1 MKIIIAGCGR
11 VGYAL
16 AQQLNDE
23 GHDLTLI
30 DNSAERLQ
38 PALSNLDLQGVV
50 GNASSFF
57 TLQEAD
63 IAHADLLV
71 AVTGQDEI
79 NLISCLIAK
88 KASRCRT
95 IARVRNPEYFREINY
110 LKECMDISMIV
121 NPEFA
126 AANEIAQLIQVPDAM
141 EIDSFA
147 KGRVDLMQVVI
158 TEDSPLHTMKVQDF
172 SRKFNHEILICIL
185 VHDHQV
191 CIPNGNSVL
200 MAGDT
205 ISIILP
211 REKINSFYRLSKLAT
226 IREIRDVMIAG
237 GGMIPYYL
245 AQTLLRSGINVKII
259 ERNRRRCD
267 FLSDALPKATIIHFD
282 ATDHDMLLEE
292 GIEKTDAFVSLT
304 AVDEENIFLSLYAN
318 KMNANCK
325 KITKVNRLE
334 LDEIISDLPIGSIIS
349 PKNITTEYILQYVRS
364 QNNSYGSNVEALYR
378 LMDNQVEALEFLVK
392 DDSAVTD
399 IPFVNL
405 NLKKNLLICCI
416 VRKGRVIT
424 PSGRD
429 FIQKN
434 DKVIV
439 VTTHK
444 GLQDISDIMD
454 DPLK

>member
-1 MKIIIAGCGR
+1 MKIIIAGCGK

-16 AQQLNDE
+16 AQQLNDK
-23 GHDLTLI
+23 GHELTLI
-30 DNSAERLQ
+30 DKSADRLQ

-50 GNASSFF
+50 GNASSFL
-57 TLQEAD
+57 TLLEAG
-63 IAHADLLV
+63 IEHTDLLI

-79 NLISCLIAK
+79 NLISCLLAK
-88 KASRCRT
+88 KASKCRT

-110 LKECMDISMIV
+110 LKECMDISMII
-121 NPEFA
+121 NPESA
-126 AANEIAQLIQVPDAM
+126 AANAVAQLIQVPDAM
-141 EIDSFA
+141 DIDSFA
-147 KGRVDLMQVVI
+147 GGKVDLMQVVI
-158 TEDSPLHTMKVQDF
+158 TEDSPLHNMKVQDF

-211 REKINSFYRLSKLAT
+211 REKINSFYRMSKLAT

-245 AQTLLRSGINVKII
+245 AQALLRSGIDVKLI
-259 ERNRRRCD
+259 ERNRDRCD
-267 FLSDALPKATIIHFD
+267 FLSEALPKATIIHSD

-292 GIEKTDAFVSLT
+292 GIEQTDAFVALT
-304 AVDEENIFLSLYAN
+304 NGDEENIFLSLYAN
-318 KMNANCK
+318 KVNAGCK

-334 LDEIISDLPIGSIIS
+334 LDEIISDLPIGSILS

-364 QNNSYGSNVEALYR
+364 QSNSYGSNVEALYR

-392 DDSAVTD
+392 EDCEVTD
-399 IPFVNL
+399 VPFINL

-416 VRKGRVIT
+416 VRKGRIIT

-429 FIQKN
+429 FIQKG

>member
-23 GHDLTLI
+23 GHELTLI

-50 GNASSFF
+50 GNASSFL

-63 IAHADLLV
+63 IKHADLFI
-71 AVTGQDEI
+71 AVTNQDEI
-79 NLISCLIAK
+79 NLISCVLAK
-88 KASRCRT
+88 KANKCRT
-95 IARVRNPEYFREINY
+95 IARVRDPEYFREINY
-110 LKECMDISMIV
+110 LKECMDISMII

-126 AANEIAQLIQVPDAM
+126 AANKVAQLIQVPDAM
-141 EIDSFA
+141 GIDSFA
-147 KGRVDLMQVVI
+147 NGKVDLMQVVI
-158 TEDSPLHTMKVQDF
+158 TEGSPLHNMKVQEF

-191 CIPNGNSVL
+191 SIPNGNSVL

-211 REKINSFYRLSKLAT
+211 REKINSFYRLSKLTT
-226 IREIRDVMIAG
+226 IREIGDVMIAG
-237 GGMIPYYL
+237 GGMVPYYL
-245 AQTLLRSGINVKII
+245 AQSLLRSGIDVKII
-259 ERNRRRCD
+259 ERNRDRCN
-267 FLSDALPKATIIHFD
+267 FLSDALLKATIIHSD

-304 AVDEENIFLSLYAN
+304 TGDEENIFLALYAN
-318 KMNANCK
+318 KTNPNCK
-325 KITKVNRLE
+325 KITKINRLE
-334 LDEIISDLPIGSIIS
+334 LDEIINDLPIGSILS

-378 LMDNQVEALEFLVK
+378 LMDNQVEALEFLIK
-392 DDSAVTD
+392 DDCSVTD
-399 IPFVNL
+399 IPFINL
-405 NLKKNLLICCI
+405 NLKSNLLICCI
-416 VRKGRVIT
+416 VRKGRIIT

-429 FIQKN
+429 FIQKG

>member
-23 GHDLTLI
+23 GHELTLI

-50 GNASSFF
+50 GNASSFL

-63 IAHADLLV
+63 IKHADLFI
-71 AVTGQDEI
+71 AVTNQDEI
-79 NLISCLIAK
+79 NLISCVLAK
-88 KASRCRT
+88 KASKCRT
-95 IARVRNPEYFREINY
+95 IARVRDPEYFREINY
-110 LKECMDISMIV
+110 LKECMDISMII

-126 AANEIAQLIQVPDAM
+126 AANKVAQLIQVPDAM
-141 EIDSFA
+141 GIDSFA
-147 KGRVDLMQVVI
+147 NGKVDLMQVVI
-158 TEDSPLHTMKVQDF
+158 TEGSPLHNMKVQEF

-191 CIPNGNSVL
+191 SIPNGNSVL

-211 REKINSFYRLSKLAT
+211 REKINSFYRLSKLTT
-226 IREIRDVMIAG
+226 IREIGDVMIAG
-237 GGMIPYYL
+237 GGMVPYYL
-245 AQTLLRSGINVKII
+245 AQSLLRSGIDVKII
-259 ERNRRRCD
+259 ERNRDRCN
-267 FLSDALPKATIIHFD
+267 FLSDALPKATIIHSD

-304 AVDEENIFLSLYAN
+304 TGDEENIFLALYAN
-318 KMNANCK
+318 KTNPNCK
-325 KITKVNRLE
+325 KITKINRLE
-334 LDEIISDLPIGSIIS
+334 LDEIINDLPIGSILS

-378 LMDNQVEALEFLVK
+378 LMDNQVEALEFLIK
-392 DDSAVTD
+392 DDCSVTD
-399 IPFVNL
+399 IPFINL
-405 NLKKNLLICCI
+405 NLKSNLLICCI
-416 VRKGRVIT
+416 VRKGRIIT

-429 FIQKN
+429 FIQKG

>member
-23 GHDLTLI
+23 GHELTLI

-50 GNASSFF
+50 GNASSFL

-63 IAHADLLV
+63 IKHTDLFI
-71 AVTGQDEI
+71 AVTNQDEI
-79 NLISCLIAK
+79 NLISCVLAK
-88 KASRCRT
+88 KASKCRT
-95 IARVRNPEYFREINY
+95 IARVRDPEYFREINY
-110 LKECMDISMIV
+110 LKECMDISMII

-126 AANEIAQLIQVPDAM
+126 AANKVAQLIQVPDAM
-141 EIDSFA
+141 GIDSFA
-147 KGRVDLMQVVI
+147 NGKVDLMQVVI
-158 TEDSPLHTMKVQDF
+158 TEGSPLHNMKVQEF

-191 CIPNGNSVL
+191 SIPNGNSVL

-211 REKINSFYRLSKLAT
+211 REKINSFYRLSKLTT
-226 IREIRDVMIAG
+226 IREIGDVMIAG
-237 GGMIPYYL
+237 GGMVPYYL
-245 AQTLLRSGINVKII
+245 AQSLLRSGIDVKII
-259 ERNRRRCD
+259 ERNRDRCN
-267 FLSDALPKATIIHFD
+267 FLSDALPKATIIHSD

-304 AVDEENIFLSLYAN
+304 TGDEENIFLALYAN
-318 KMNANCK
+318 KTNPNCK
-325 KITKVNRLE
+325 KITKINRLE
-334 LDEIISDLPIGSIIS
+334 LDEIINDLPIGSILS

-378 LMDNQVEALEFLVK
+378 LMDNQVEALEFLIK
-392 DDSAVTD
+392 DDCSVTD
-399 IPFVNL
+399 IPFINL
-405 NLKKNLLICCI
+405 NLKSNLLICCI
-416 VRKGRVIT
+416 VRKGRIIT

-429 FIQKN
+429 FIQKG